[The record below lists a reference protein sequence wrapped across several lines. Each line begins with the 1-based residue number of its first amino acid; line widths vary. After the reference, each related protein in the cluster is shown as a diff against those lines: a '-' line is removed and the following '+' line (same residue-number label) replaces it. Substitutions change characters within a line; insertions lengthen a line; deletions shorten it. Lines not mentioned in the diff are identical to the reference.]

1 MNLSVHSIHY
11 MVGILLADPSDGV
24 LLQAFALTRVLKF
37 WNIVAPEKTQSQY
50 LFHYLGASVIS

>member
-1 MNLSVHSIHY
+1 MHSIHY